1 MRITRLLF
9 AMSAAM
15 VCFFING
22 QRALAQSETP
32 KLELGVHFA
41 TLRLGPFDTASPG
54 VGSRVT
60 YNFTDSLSFE
70 GEVNY
75 FPKEGFYE
83 TRRIQALFGL
93 KPGVRFDKVGLFGKL
108 RPGFIRASQIQVQN
122 YPCSSFGGG
131 VTGVDPL
138 PPCVYAREGTS
149 SFALDL
155 GAVIEFYPSRKTV
168 VRFDIGDTVIR
179 NRSLLFGIG
188 TIPSSSYTF
197 TTHNLQINAGVGFR
211 F

>member
-1 MRITRLLF
+1 MRNPKRLI
-9 AMSAAM
+9 AMLAVMLS
-15 VCFFING
+15 FING
-22 QRALAQSETP
+22 QHTLAQSETP
-32 KLELGVHFA
+32 KLELGIHFA
-41 TLRLGPFDTASPG
+41 TLRSGPFDTASPG

-60 YNFTDSLSFE
+60 YNFTDNLSFE

-75 FPKEGFYE
+75 FHKDGYNE
-83 TRRIQALFGL
+83 TRRTQALFGL
-93 KPGVRFDKVGLFGKL
+93 KPGVRFDKVGLFGKI
-108 RPGFIRASQIQVQN
+108 RPGFIHASQIQVQN

-131 VTGVDPL
+131 VTGGDPL
-138 PPCVYAREGTS
+138 PHCFYAREGRS

-155 GAVIEFYPSRKTV
+155 GAVIEFYPSRKTA

-188 TIPSSSYTF
+188 TIPSSGYTF